1 MSFNLE
7 KVHYG
12 QLYQMQQTGPKEQV
26 PVILAYLYQLTSQ
39 YHFLPEPTK
48 VVTVL

>member
-12 QLYQMQQTGPKEQV
+12 QLYQMQQTGSEEQV
-26 PVILAYLYQLTSQ
+26 LLAYLDQLT
-39 YHFLPEPTK
+39 L
-48 VVTVL
+48 